1 MMIAQMT
8 NEEIVKQIQAGE
20 DVSACLA
27 ELYRKNLAFLRKLA
41 GPFIMYHP
49 QELPDLLQEGFLALY
64 TAAQR
69 YEPERGG
76 RFLTYA
82 AYWIRLFM
90 SNYIRREP
98 NDVSL
103 NTPIGDEGDQS
114 LEDFIPD
121 PEDKIGDVLNK
132 TAHGRAALPLWEA
145 VDELEYKES
154 AVIKA
159 SYRGQQTPKAIGQS
173 QHETEQEIRRLKRS
187 ALNKLRKSRK
197 VKAAA
202 REIGLFPWVN

>member
-1 MMIAQMT
+1 
-8 NEEIVKQIQAGE
+8 
-20 DVSACLA
+20 
-27 ELYRKNLAFLRKLA
+27 
-41 GPFIMYHP
+41 
-49 QELPDLLQEGFLALY
+49 
-64 TAAQR
+64 
-69 YEPERGG
+69 
-76 RFLTYA
+76 
-82 AYWIRLFM
+82 M
-90 SNYIRREP
+90 SNYIKREP

-132 TAHGRAALPLWEA
+132 TACGRAALPLWEA

-159 SYRGQQTPKAIGQS
+159 SYRGQQTPKAIGQH

-202 REIGLFPWVN
+202 REMGLFPWAN

>member
-1 MMIAQMT
+1 MIAQMT

-20 DVSACLA
+20 EVSACLA
-27 ELYRKNLAFLRKLA
+27 ELYEKNLGFLRKQA
-41 GPFIMYHP
+41 GPFVMYHP

-82 AYWIRLFM
+82 AYWIKAFM
-90 SNYIRREP
+90 GNYIRRQP
-98 NDVSL
+98 KDVSL
-103 NTPIGDEGDQS
+103 NALIGDEGDQS
-114 LEDFIPD
+114 LEDLIPD
-121 PEDKIGDVLNK
+121 PEDKIGDVLNR
-132 TAHGRAALPLWEA
+132 TARGRAALPLWEA

-154 AVIKA
+154 TVIKA
-159 SYRGQQTPKAIGQS
+159 SYRGQQTPKTIGQH
-173 QHETEQEIRRLKRS
+173 QHETEQEIRRLKQS
-187 ALNKLRKSRK
+187 ALDKLRKSRK

-202 REIGLFPWVN
+202 LEMGVLPWAE

>member
-1 MMIAQMT
+1 MIAQMT
-8 NEEIVKQIQAGE
+8 NEEILKQIQAEE

-27 ELYRKNLAFLRKLA
+27 GLYKKNLALLRKLA
-41 GPFIMYHP
+41 GPFAMYHP

-64 TAAQR
+64 MAAQR

-82 AYWIRLFM
+82 EYWIKSFM
-90 SNYIRREP
+90 IRYIKREP
-98 NDVSL
+98 NNISL

-121 PEDKIGDVLNK
+121 PEDKIGDMLNK
-132 TAHGRAALPLWEA
+132 TARGRAARSLWEA

-159 SYRGQQTPKAIGQS
+159 SYRGQQTPKAIGKH

-202 REIGLFPWVN
+202 REMGLLPWAN